1 MEGNK
6 IKALK
11 LTAAIVL
18 LIVAMLL
25 LLSIVGITN
34 PELSAGETV
43 GQWVW
48 FDKMAIVAAGLIL
61 FVILVLR
68 QKILLPELAYC
79 FSLALMIWGGIEAIW
94 GLRQL
99 YGFAASGHARYAL
112 TGSFFNPGP
121 YAGYLA
127 MVLPLCLDRWMNL
140 RFPWKLMETD
150 MKIEKCIVMVAGL
163 CILCVLPA
171 TMSRSAWLAA
181 GVACLWVYAVHAEWG
196 KRLGENWRLNRGRIL
211 AGVVVA
217 LCLLIIGG
225 CLLFSLKPD
234 SARGRLFMWKI
245 TCHAIAKKP
254 MVGYGPGNF
263 AVAYGD
269 AQEKYFAKGNYEEWE
284 ERVAGSPEYAF
295 NEYLQAATEYGI
307 PVTVF
312 ALLVIA
318 LCWLIGI
325 REERFGV
332 CGAVISLMVFSF
344 SSYPLQLPVF
354 IVTSVGLLL
363 SCVVNNRPK
372 SWALLAVIIVV
383 YGVCRLPGDSK
394 RLEASRELVNVR
406 MLYRVGAYEAALE
419 DYERLYPLL
428 KEKGDFLFE
437 YGHCLHK
444 TDKVKHSNQILK
456 EAMRRSNDPMIL
468 NIIGKNSLQMG
479 DYWGAEDWFIRAIH
493 RLPGRIYPYYLL
505 AKLYAEPG
513 FEQPD
518 KFEAMKQIVWTK
530 EPKVNSTAIR
540 EMREELEKI
549 NIVSQ

>member
-1 MEGNK
+1 MESNK

-25 LLSIVGITN
+25 LLSLVGITN
-34 PELSAGETV
+34 PELSVDETV

-48 FDKMAIVAAGLIL
+48 FDKTTIVAAGLIL

-68 QKILLPELAYC
+68 QKILLPEPAYC

-140 RFPWKLMETD
+140 RFSWKLMETD
-150 MKIEKCIVMVAGL
+150 MKIEKCIVVVAGL

-181 GVACLWVYAVHAEWG
+181 WLACLWVYAVHAEWG
-196 KRLGENWRLNRGRIL
+196 KRFGEIWRLNRGRML
-211 AGVVVA
+211 AGMVAA
-217 LCLLIIGG
+217 LCLLIISGW
-225 CLLFSLKPD
+225 LLFSLKPD

-254 MVGYGPGNF
+254 MIGYGPGNF
-263 AVAYGD
+263 ALAYGD
-269 AQEKYFAKGNYEEWE
+269 AQEKYFAKGNYAEWE

-307 PVTVF
+307 PMTVL

-372 SWALLAVIIVV
+372 SWALMAVIIVV

-394 RLEASRELVNVR
+394 RLEASRDLVNVR

-428 KEKGDFLFE
+428 KEKSDFLFE

-444 TDKVKHSNQILK
+444 TDKVKHSNQILN

-468 NIIGKNSLQMG
+468 NIIGKNCLQMG

-505 AKLYAEPG
+505 AKLYAKPG